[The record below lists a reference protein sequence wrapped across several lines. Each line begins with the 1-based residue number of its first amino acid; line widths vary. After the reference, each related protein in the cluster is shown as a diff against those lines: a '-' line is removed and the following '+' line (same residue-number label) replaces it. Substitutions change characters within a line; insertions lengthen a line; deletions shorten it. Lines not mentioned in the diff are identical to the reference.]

1 MQHAHRFAHR
11 LRPVTCVRCPPK
23 LTRTNTGRFASRGV
37 VHSVT
42 RGGAIQHR
50 FLSKRRFKDNG
61 VRAATPLSTKPSS
74 RSVPDRS
81 ANAEV
86 SLIRLCLVPTAS
98 CTFYLLPS
106 SCRPPPRTLSPRRSF
121 KFRPSISLFL
131 LSSDDLTQEGLTCPA
146 SQLRW
151 SSSVAP
157 GPRGLTLSP
166 SSNNDSPFSD
176 FACITTLG

>member
-1 MQHAHRFAHR
+1 MEIVICRCKGCYALEYETVIS
-11 LRPVTCVRCPPK
+11 LRSGP
-23 LTRTNTGRFASRGV
+23 LG
-37 VHSVT
+37 
-42 RGGAIQHR
+42 Q
-50 FLSKRRFKDNG
+50 RRSQSH
-61 VRAATPLSTKPSS
+61 TP
-74 RSVPDRS
+74 R
-81 ANAEV
+81 
-86 SLIRLCLVPTAS
+86 LVPTAS

-131 LSSDDLTQEGLTCPA
+131 LSSDDLTQEGLTCPT

-166 SSNNDSPFSD
+166 SSNNDSPFFD
-176 FACITTLG
+176 FACITTLGRLNIVPASQLRWNFRVALSVSGTGAP

>member
-1 MQHAHRFAHR
+1 LTEDGQNFN
-11 LRPVTCVRCPPK
+11 PP
-23 LTRTNTGRFASRGV
+23 G
-37 VHSVT
+37 
-42 RGGAIQHR
+42 
-50 FLSKRRFKDNG
+50 G

-131 LSSDDLTQEGLTCPA
+131 LSSDDLTQEGLTCPT

-176 FACITTLG
+176 FACITTLGRLNIVPASQLRWNFRVALSVSGTGAP